1 VALDTGAFD
10 VGEPVM
16 SRDKSGPAFPVHPDM
31 PIQMGCVP
39 SKTDSGMSLRD
50 YIAVAA
56 MQGGIAGTGPDAEF
70 SPVKGSRWAY
80 EIADA
85 MLEARK

>member
-1 VALDTGAFD
+1 
-10 VGEPVM
+10 M
-16 SRDKSGPAFPVHPDM
+16 SRDKSGPAFPIHPNM
-31 PIQMGCVP
+31 AGQMGCVP

-56 MQGGIAGTGPDAEF
+56 MQGGIASMGPNEDF

-80 EIADA
+80 EMADA